1 MLCTSAK
8 DMRRGFD
15 TGRRDHWMSLWRR
28 DAARAGQ
35 APVEL
40 HMNAVGRSRFFSHGY
55 SSPTLGP
62 ARARR
67 NTPGRMRSLCV
78 LCPRGAR
85 SCALPLRASISVR
98 QTLNLW
104 RRDAGWLFNWHVIAA
119 LDGRTVGNGLV
130 PAQDAWEIIEVDV
143 LPFET

>member
-67 NTPGRMRSLCV
+67 NTPGRMRSLAMLQYKSNILKPNV
-78 LCPRGAR
+78 TFAR
-85 SCALPLRASISVR
+85 SYWPHDGAQQLQSRCS
-98 QTLNLW
+98 LNL
-104 RRDAGWLFNWHVIAA
+104 
-119 LDGRTVGNGLV
+119 
-130 PAQDAWEIIEVDV
+130 
-143 LPFET
+143 FEAITNAI